1 MVVGASA
8 PASLM
13 PFYQL
18 SPYAT
23 FVDSHLA
30 GPQFAVFHRLTGE
43 LVETTES
50 VRSLLLVIKQGRKL
64 SFVPEDAARSGDA
77 GRQVRSM
84 VELKLLVEAGADHL
98 ASLTDHLVVRP
109 LQNPALTFRA
119 DNGRVLLVRMSMAE
133 LVYSRAPNQRPQIF
147 EEELAG
153 AATKL
158 LLAADGTRTLQ
169 ALYAELRPDGPGV
182 DNDQEFR
189 AVIDFL
195 TEFERQLIKFAPAN
209 ADLNHPFLPFNTVP
223 RNLYHA
229 EKWGARDDASKENDI
244 KAFHR
249 EGIDDAA
256 WEFDVLEP
264 TVNHALRFPSKVLGG
279 QDYGARFCA
288 AVMSEL
294 KCQPEEISVLEVGGG
309 TGTFAKSFI
318 NEAQVST
325 KLKYH
330 ILELS
335 PTLLAAQQR
344 TLSDADISVEHFQQD
359 ATEFNL
365 GDRQFELIIANEVI
379 ADFAVAPVEKKAG
392 PNGLQLDGEGA
403 SDVQKYQLPVKDAAN
418 RFLLN
423 SGVFRFM
430 ERAWLHLRPG
440 GILVMSEY
448 GEESAYPAESF
459 HLNHAEYSIHFGH
472 VAECARRIGFE
483 PTLKKLTEFLAI
495 DDNVSVLNGREEHL
509 MCLGHL
515 LAKQE
520 EELPFALF
528 SEADFMTRYGE
539 VTDHLGI
546 DPIRFLPLSRNFYY
560 GADIAQFFVIVLR
573 KPLV

>member
-13 PFYQL
+13 AFYQL

-23 FVDSHLA
+23 FVDSHLTRV
-30 GPQFAVFHRLTGE
+30 PQFALFHRLTGE
-43 LVETTES
+43 LVETTEN
-50 VRSLLLVIKQGRKL
+50 VRSLLSVIKQGRRL
-64 SFVPEDAARSGDA
+64 AFVLEDAARSGDA
-77 GRQVRSM
+77 GLQVRRM
-84 VELKLLVEAGADHL
+84 VERKLLVEAGADHF
-98 ASLTDHLVVRP
+98 ASLTDYLVVRP
-109 LQNPALTFRA
+109 LQNPALTYRA
-119 DNGRVLLVRMSMAE
+119 DNGRVLLARMSMAE
-133 LVYSRAPNQRPQIF
+133 LVYSRAPNERPQIF
-147 EEELAG
+147 EEELTG
-153 AATKL
+153 AAAKL
-158 LLAADGTRTLQ
+158 FLAADGTRTLQ
-169 ALYAELRPDGPGV
+169 ELYAELRPDGPGV

-189 AVIDFL
+189 AAIDFL

-229 EKWGARDDASKENDI
+229 AKWGAGDDASRESDI
-244 KAFHR
+244 NAFHR

-279 QDYGARFCA
+279 HDYGARFCA
-288 AVMSEL
+288 AIMSEL
-294 KCQPEEISVLEVGGG
+294 HSELEEISVLEVGGG
-309 TGTFAKSFI
+309 IGTFAKSFI
-318 NEAQVST
+318 NEAQDST
-325 KLKYH
+325 KLQYH

-344 TLSDADISVEHFQQD
+344 TLSDAGVSIEHFQQD

-365 GDRQFELIIANEVI
+365 AEHQFELIIANEVI
-379 ADFAVAPVEKKAG
+379 ADFAVAPVEKKAA
-392 PNGLQLDGEGA
+392 PNGLQFDGEGA
-403 SDVQKYQLPVKDAAN
+403 SDVQKYQLSVDDAAD

-440 GILVMSEY
+440 GTLVMSEY
-448 GEESAYPAESF
+448 GGESAYPVESF

-472 VAECARRIGFE
+472 VTECARRIGFE
-483 PTLKKLTEFLAI
+483 PALKKLSEFLAI

-515 LAKQE
+515 LAKHE
-520 EELPFALF
+520 KELPFALF

-539 VTDHLGI
+539 VKADLGI
-546 DPIRFLPLSRNFYY
+546 DPFGFCH
-560 GADIAQFFVIVLR
+560 
-573 KPLV
+573 